1 MITALE
7 YRGHQATYNAVLG
20 EPVVMHMTETGAAI
34 VPLGETVTVCAWHSG
49 AKQLTEHLTKIGYQ
63 VSHGICSE
71 CKTKWKQD
79 IMRSQ
84 LK

>member
-34 VPLGETVTVCAWHSG
+34 VPLGETVTVCAWHPDIQPVTD
-49 AKQLTEHLTKIGYQ
+49 AVTRAGYK
-63 VSHGICSE
+63 VSHGICDA
-71 CKTKWKQD
+71 CRTKMNFKH
-79 IMRSQ
+79 SNPE
-84 LK
+84 L